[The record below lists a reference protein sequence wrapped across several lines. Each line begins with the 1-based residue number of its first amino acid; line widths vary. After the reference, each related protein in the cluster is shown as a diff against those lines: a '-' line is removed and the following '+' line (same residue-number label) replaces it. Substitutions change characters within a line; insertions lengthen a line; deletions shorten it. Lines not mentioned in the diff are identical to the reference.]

1 MREKFNKFLKNFGWL
16 GIFKLIFSPIIVV
29 VTTPFRFF
37 QALWSCRVLADGKW
51 GQYNRFNP
59 HRAINSLFYWTQA
72 VNIDK
77 YGMNGFS
84 PTIGDGKFYL
94 SNLFQLSLPSVYS
107 YWRFG
112 AVAPILGMFGWLFFH
127 FVWIDSIETSILLL
141 VLLAV
146 MLSSTFYANIFEM
159 QNYNAI
165 GWAFFPIGL
174 YGLYTG
180 NYELAAF
187 GWLLTTFGSF
197 TAWFTGGV
205 LSFIYSVTIFSFEP
219 LLWFIP
225 SVLKM
230 TLHFIPLI
238 KKGDLLQH
246 CNKVLIMLGSKKNK
260 VVKYTRKKN
269 QLSLISTA
277 YFTILYLQFI
287 ILYFLQSNSVDIF
300 FITMFILFV
309 LNNMQIVRYADPG
322 SLHVPILSVAT
333 IMVLNDFSIMLFISY
348 LILINPMALFLDFSD
363 SEKSLDVV
371 PKREP
376 FFIQPLVDEMDTFLQ
391 AISKKDRVLFSF
403 ENPNGNYGDVFNG
416 QRVNLEL
423 ALYTASEK
431 EIHLFPDLYLVF
443 QDNTTDDLPNF
454 WGRDLISIGQIVKE
468 WDCQYVL
475 YYSKDKS
482 EEIFYDKNY
491 RIVSSL
497 NWDSLYKKYY
507 FSISNK
513 LNGISWYLF
522 EVKND

>member
-1 MREKFNKFLKNFGWL
+1 MRERLNKFLEKFGWIGL
-16 GIFKLIFSPIIVV
+16 ARLIISPIVV
-29 VTTPFRFF
+29 MATTPFRFF
-37 QALWSCRVLADGKW
+37 QALWSCSILANGKW

-77 YGMNGFS
+77 YGMNGYS
-84 PTIGDGKFYL
+84 PTIADGKFHL
-94 SNLFQLSLPSVYS
+94 AKWFQVSLPSAYA

-127 FVWIDSIETSILLL
+127 FFWIGDVETSILLL

-180 NYELAAF
+180 NYELAAL

-205 LSFIYSVTIFSFEP
+205 LSFVYSISIFSFEP

-225 SVLKM
+225 SVIKISF
-230 TLHFIPLI
+230 HFIPLI
-238 KKGDLLQH
+238 ISGNFMKQLEFVAKAVGIT
-246 CNKVLIMLGSKKNK
+246 KVKTKYIRSKERTNA
-260 VVKYTRKKN
+260 VSTIYF
-269 QLSLISTA
+269 SL
-277 YFTILYLQFI
+277 LYLQFI
-287 ILYFLQSNSVDIF
+287 LVYFLLSNKVDIF
-300 FITMFILFV
+300 FVVMFALFF

-322 SLHVPILSVAT
+322 SLHMPILSVAT
-333 IMVLNDFSIMLFISY
+333 LIILNDFSFLLFVSY
-348 LILINPMALFLDFSD
+348 LILINPISLFLDFTD
-363 SEKSLDVV
+363 IKKSLDVV

-376 FFIQPLVDEMDTFLQ
+376 FLIQPLIEEMNNFLQ
-391 AISKKDRVLFSF
+391 VIQKGDRIFFSFKSPEGKYENFFDNQRVL
-403 ENPNGNYGDVFNG
+403 
-416 QRVNLEL
+416 LEL
-423 ALYTASEK
+423 PLYIASMK
-431 EIHLFPDLYLVF
+431 EFHLFPDFYLVF

-454 WGRDLISIGQIVKE
+454 WGRDLATMRQIVKY
-468 WDCQYVL
+468 WDCRYIL

-482 EEIFYDKNY
+482 EDIFTKSNY
-491 RIVSSL
+491 RLVSELDWNYLDKEYNLELSE
-497 NWDSLYKKYY
+497 NIKDVKWH
-507 FSISNK
+507 
-513 LNGISWYLF
+513 LF

>member
-1 MREKFNKFLKNFGWL
+1 MKEKINKFLEKFGWF
-16 GIFKLIFSPIIVV
+16 GVVKLIFSPIVV
-29 VTTPFRFF
+29 IFTTPFRFF

-51 GQYNRFNP
+51 NQYNRFSP

-77 YGMNGFS
+77 YGMNGYC
-84 PTIGDGKFYL
+84 PTIADGKFHL
-94 SNLFQLSLPSVYS
+94 AKWFQVSLPSVYA

-127 FVWIDSIETSILLL
+127 FVWMGYVETSILLL

-146 MLSSTFYANIFEM
+146 MLSSTFYANIFEI

-165 GWAFFPIGL
+165 GWVFFPIGL

-180 NYELAAF
+180 NYELAAL

-205 LSFIYSVTIFSFEP
+205 LSFVYSVSIFSFEP

-230 TLHFIPLI
+230 VLHFIPLA
-238 KKGDLLQH
+238 KKGDLVKQFEFIA
-246 CNKVLIMLGSKKNK
+246 KGIGIKKTE
-260 VVKYTRKKN
+260 VKYKRKKS
-269 QLSLISTA
+269 QFSLISTI
-277 YFTILYLQFI
+277 YFSILYLQFLV
-287 ILYFLQSNSVDIF
+287 LYFIQSNSIDIF

-333 IMVLNDFSIMLFISY
+333 IMVLNDFSIVLFISY
-348 LILINPMALFLDFSD
+348 LIMINPIALFLDFSD
-363 SEKSLDVV
+363 AKNSLDVV

-376 FFIQPLVDEMDTFLQ
+376 FLVQPLVDEIDSFLQ
-391 AISKKDRVLFSF
+391 DISKRKKVLFSF
-403 ENPNGNYGDVFNG
+403 ENPNGNYGNLFNG
-416 QRVNLEL
+416 QRVLLEL
-423 ALYTASEK
+423 PLYIASIK
-431 EIHLFPDLYLVF
+431 EFHLFPDFYLVF
-443 QDNTTDDLPNF
+443 QDNTTDDLPSF
-454 WGRDLISIGQIVKE
+454 WGRDLTSIGQIVKD
-468 WDCQYVL
+468 WDCQYVI

-482 EEIFYDKNY
+482 EEIFLDKNY
-491 RIVSSL
+491 QLVTSL
-497 NWDSLYKKYY
+497 DWDSLYKKYD
-507 FSISNK
+507 FSISDK